1 MYELQEIMRQ
11 RESKIFAEILNRLR
25 EGKHTELDTSKI
37 KERCVD
43 DKSCPK
49 EAPRL
54 FIKIASLIN
63 MTLMFMTLQ
72 QETSSLSWQK
82 TVSLVQILPSLE
94 TKY

>member
-11 RESKIFAEILNRLR
+11 RESKIFAEILNQLR
-25 EGKHTELDTSKI
+25 EGKHTKLDITKI

-54 FIKIASLIN
+54 FIKNSMVDKYNADVYDASAGNKFFIVAQDSVIGAN
-63 MTLMFMTLQ
+63 
-72 QETSSLSWQK
+72 SA
-82 TVSLVQILPSLE
+82 
-94 TKY
+94 